1 MYRSIFICGRRNI
14 PMPDNFGRRKDD
26 IMPTDELTPE
36 VLANLTDSQKTHIRI
51 LQNIT
56 SINTAINDMQHDLN
70 IHNKILVVG
79 NGELPLPERM
89 RNAERTLGTIN
100 YWGRFVGGALII
112 QTIAF
117 FAGIVLAVVRFLPLL
132 ERLATP

>member
-1 MYRSIFICGRRNI
+1 
-14 PMPDNFGRRKDD
+14 MPENTYGRRKDD
-26 IMPTDELTPE
+26 VMPDELTPD
-36 VLANLTDSQKTHIRI
+36 VLASLNDSQRTHIRI

-56 SINTAINDMQHDLN
+56 SINTALNDIQHDVSV
-70 IHNKILVVG
+70 HNKILITG

-89 RNAERTLGTIN
+89 RNAERTLTTIN

-117 FAGIVLAVVRFLPLL
+117 FAGIIVAIVRFLPLL
-132 ERLATP
+132 EKLASNP